1 MATNKIS
8 SQQAR
13 MVKIG
18 SHMVRYVTANEWM
31 ELGETRW
38 HALYARALEML
49 DAAKADPAIRVE
61 FLKDIFAKRDET
73 LQNAVQWAA
82 TIEGAVEIITYI
94 GSKQSLDLSESL
106 NAMTPE
112 QIMTAA
118 LQLLGVE
125 IASGN

>member
-1 MATNKIS
+1 
-8 SQQAR
+8 